1 MSTNALNKREP
12 ADTQSAPHVT
22 TQFKEVAIDH
32 FGKDGNTIGNEEYR
46 MPHPVW

>member
-1 MSTNALNKREP
+1 MSTNAVKREA
-12 ADTQSAPHVT
+12 ADVQSGPQVT
-22 TQFKEVAIDH
+22 AQFKEINIDH